1 MTKGTLDIGIIG
13 AGIGGLTAAI
23 ACARIGA
30 NVHVFEQAAEI
41 SEVGAGLQI
50 SANAL
55 GVLTALGLDPLSWRH
70 DRPSEITLRSHRW
83 GRKIA
88 QIKLNTDTAQPY
100 TQFHRADLIDALYAA
115 ALKRGVTVHLN
126 AKVRPD
132 TVDPDLPVIQ
142 GIAFD
147 LMVAADGI
155 GSQLRERF
163 FPDHSPKF
171 INQIAWRALVP
182 KYTNMAQNTG
192 TRVYM
197 GPGKHLVTYPIR
209 KGDFMNIV
217 AVQNTQSE
225 AQEGWGFDA
234 DLSNLRAAFAGWNS
248 DVTSLL
254 ARVRRAKIW
263 GLYKHAPLPNWSV
276 GKLAFLGD
284 AAHPMVP
291 FVAQGAAM
299 AIEDAWVLADCLKR
313 HSDTKSAL
321 NAYYQTR
328 EPRSSR
334 VQQTALKSGRIYHV
348 ENPLIRMGLHT
359 GMQAASL
366 IAPKLLSQHYD
377 WIYDHDVT
385 KD

>member
-1 MTKGTLDIGIIG
+1 MTKSTLDIGIIG

-30 NVHVFEQAAEI
+30 NVHVFEQAPAI

-55 GVLTALGLDPLSWRH
+55 SVLTTLGLDPLSWRH
-70 DRPSEITLRSHRW
+70 DRPTEITLRSHRW
-83 GRKIA
+83 GRKVA
-88 QIKLNTDTAQPY
+88 RIKLNTDASQPY
-100 TQFHRADLIDALYAA
+100 AQFHRADLIDALRDA
-115 ALKRGVTVHLN
+115 ALKRGVTLHLN
-126 AKVRPD
+126 TKITAD
-132 TVDPDLPVIQ
+132 TFDPDLPVIQ
-142 GIAFD
+142 DIAFD
-147 LMVAADGI
+147 LVIAADGI
-155 GSQLRERF
+155 GSQLRGRF

-209 KGDFMNIV
+209 NGDFMNIV

-234 DLSNLRAAFAGWNS
+234 DLSDLRAAFAGWNT
-248 DVTSLL
+248 DVSQLL
-254 ARVRRAKIW
+254 ARVKQAKIW
-263 GLYKHAPLPNWSV
+263 GLYEHAPLPDWSV

-299 AIEDAWVLADCLKR
+299 AIEDAWVLADCLQK
-313 HSDTKSAL
+313 HSDLSTALKS
-321 NAYYQTR
+321 YYKIR
-328 EPRSSR
+328 EPRTSR

-348 ENPLIRMGLHT
+348 ENPLIRAGLHT
-359 GMQAASL
+359 GMQIASL
-366 IAPKLLSQHYD
+366 IAPKVLSQHYD
-377 WIYDHDVT
+377 WIYDYDVT